1 MRARVLVLM
10 CLALCGLAAAA
21 DARPSKLPSAYDGY
35 AERSLYNGKQ
45 NMPYGLYGVAQD
57 WDKACRKGK
66 ASECLRL
73 ADAFESGAGDLRPD
87 MRVSIA
93 FLIKACEVGSG
104 VGCARAS
111 AVLRSGKAGFTNLEL
126 AGQLAERGCTVLKD
140 QSACSALAATVAG
153 QPGGDPQKAAALIE
167 KACASGDD
175 NGCRM
180 KASALFYDR
189 ADAASRAQAMAMFE
203 TACKAGRAWGCL
215 GLADAYDRGLGVAR
229 DPARSA
235 RYAAQGCTGGRGDRL
250 RLCTLHGS
258 ALVSAGDKA
267 SLNSGEKFL
276 DASCKGGDGLACNR
290 LGLIGLG
297 RKAGATTTLGE
308 GLYYLR
314 RGCDLDYGEACA
326 NLSIAYSRGVEVDA
340 DPAVSLALLDKA
352 CRLKH
357 GPSCDQASAQVARDP
372 GLRRRIPAIN
382 PSLPVSE
389 QLRLARAAVASGGDT
404 NGAVNAVVRLMYET
418 NEDAEWLLGGWMYYG
433 LPGVFDPPR
442 KADGLILIENA
453 ARVGHVDAAT
463 FMGMAYWYGQGVPEN
478 RAKGENY
485 MAIAASR
492 GDEKAAAIL
501 RSMKAEPVR
510 QDFARRQKAMEE
522 AAKAQRGTW
531 ANAFAVADAGRQ
543 YGSSYSP
550 GSSPVASVSSVVDN
564 INWNHRIDYLSG
576 RTSVCRS
583 GNPYC

>member
-1 MRARVLVLM
+1 MRAWICAFLL
-10 CLALCGLAAAA
+10 LAAAMA
-21 DARPSKLPSAYDGY
+21 SPAAAAPKLPSAYDGY
-35 AERSLYNGKQ
+35 SERSLHNGKQ
-45 NMPYGLYGVAQD
+45 NMPYILYGVAQD

-66 ASECLRL
+66 VSECLRL
-73 ADAFESGAGDLRPD
+73 ADAFETGAGDLRPD

-93 FLIKACEVGSG
+93 FLIKACEIGSG

-126 AGQLAERGCTVLKD
+126 AGQMAERGCNVLKD
-140 QSACSALAATVAG
+140 QSACYALAATVVS
-153 QPGGDPQKAAALIE
+153 QPGGDPQRAAALIE

-189 ADAASRAQAMAMFE
+189 ADAASRTQAMAMFE

-235 RYAAQGCTGGRGDRL
+235 RYAAQGCTSGKGDRL

-258 ALVSAGDKA
+258 ALVSAGDKT
-267 SLNSGEKFL
+267 SLNVGEKFL

-290 LGLIGLG
+290 LGLIGMG
-297 RKAGATTTLGE
+297 RKPGATTTLGE

-314 RGCDLDYGEACA
+314 RGCDLDFGEACA
-326 NLSIAYSRGVEVDA
+326 NLAGAYSKGIEVDA
-340 DPAVSLALLDKA
+340 DPTVNLALLDKA

-357 GPSCDQASAQVARDP
+357 SPSCSQASALVTRDR
-372 GLRRRIPAIN
+372 GLRLRIPKID
-382 PSLPVSE
+382 PSLPAGE
-389 QLRLARAAVASGGDT
+389 QLRLAKAAVTSGGDR

-442 KADGLILIENA
+442 KADGLTLIENA

-492 GDEKAAAIL
+492 GDEKAPAIY
-501 RSMKAEPVR
+501 RSMKAEPIR

-522 AAKAQRGTW
+522 AAKSQRVTW
-531 ANAFAVADAGRQ
+531 ASAFAAADAGRQ

-550 GSSPVASVSSVVDN
+550 GSSPVASTSSMMDN

-576 RTSVCRS
+576 KTSVCRS